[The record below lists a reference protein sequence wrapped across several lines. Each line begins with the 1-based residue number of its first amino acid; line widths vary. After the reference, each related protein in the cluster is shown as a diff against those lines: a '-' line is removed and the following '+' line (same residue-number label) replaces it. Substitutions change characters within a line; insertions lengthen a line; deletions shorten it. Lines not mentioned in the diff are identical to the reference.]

1 MLGQAVALGLVSVL
15 GRLDGR
21 ILGIS
26 MFDRPIVTATLAG
39 WILGDPVKGVMIG
52 AALELIYIGAI
63 AIGASSPPDI
73 VTGSILATSFTII
86 SGQSTEAALALSVP
100 IAMFGLTLGI
110 LIRIINAIFIHK
122 AEKYAEE
129 ANTKMVSF
137 MHLGPSTA
145 LFSLE
150 SFLTVFLAIGF
161 GAETVT
167 TLLNSIPQGVVNG
180 LVAGSKILPAL
191 GFALLITMMISKKLA
206 PYFFLGFLVASYMK
220 VDIIGIAL
228 LGIIIAT
235 VINQLTPAPSTNK
248 GDNFEDQ
255 EEDEL

>member
-1 MLGQAVALGLVSVL
+1 MLGQAIALGLVSVL

-39 WILGDPVKGVMIG
+39 LILGDPVKGVMIG

-63 AIGASSPPDI
+63 AIGASTPPDI
-73 VTGSILATSFTII
+73 VTGSILATSFAII

-110 LIRIINAIFIHK
+110 LIRIINAMFIHK
-122 AEKYAEE
+122 AEDYAEQGN
-129 ANTKMVSF
+129 ARMVAF
-137 MHLGPSTA
+137 MHIVPSTG
-145 LFSLE
+145 LFFLE

-167 TLLNSIPQGVVNG
+167 GILNSIPQSVVDG
-180 LVAGSKILPAL
+180 LVAGSKLLPAL
-191 GFALLITMMISKKLA
+191 GFALLINMMISKKLA
-206 PYFFLGFLVASYMK
+206 VYFFLGFLIASYMK
-220 VDIIGIAL
+220 VDIIGVALFGIAL
-228 LGIIIAT
+228 AAIIIQLQDSKNK
-235 VINQLTPAPSTNK
+235 NQEPA
-248 GDNFEDQ
+248 FE
-255 EEDEL
+255 EEEEL

>member
-1 MLGQAVALGLVSVL
+1 MLGKAIALGLVSVL

-21 ILGIS
+21 IFGIS

-39 WILGDPVKGVMIG
+39 IILGDPVKGVMIG

-73 VTGSILATSFTII
+73 VT
-86 SGQSTEAALALSVP
+86 GQSTEAALALSVP

-122 AEKYAEE
+122 AEFYAEQGN
-129 ANTKMVSF
+129 AKMVAF
-137 MHLGPSTA
+137 MHIVPSTT
-145 LFSLE
+145 LFFLE

-167 TLLNSIPQGVVNG
+167 QLLNSIPKGVVDG
-180 LVAGSKILPAL
+180 LVVGSKLLPAL
-191 GFALLITMMISKKLA
+191 GFALLINMMISKKLA
-206 PYFFLGFLVASYMK
+206 VYFFLGFLIASYMK
-220 VDIIGIAL
+220 VDIIGVALFGIAL
-228 LGIIIAT
+228 AII
-235 VINQLTPAPSTNK
+235 VIQMQDSKNK
-248 GDNFEDQ
+248 SQEVAFE
-255 EEDEL
+255 EEEEL